1 MTLQMKPVQR
11 QVAAV
16 TGGARGIGAAIARAL
31 TASGYAVAVGDI
43 DERAASELGDRIG
56 GFGGHLDVSRL
67 AEMET
72 FVERAEERLGPIDV
86 FVNNAGV
93 MTVGPFLDQ
102 DEAVI
107 RRQFEVNVF
116 GVINGMKVM
125 LPRMHDRGHGHIVN
139 IASASALV
147 GVPGL
152 STYSAG
158 KHAVFGL
165 SEAVRAELRGTGIQ
179 VTVVLPGHVRTELAA
194 GTRAARGMGWI
205 DPEQVADAVVRA
217 VQHPR
222 FAVYVPRRLGFTL
235 KFAAA
240 LPRPL
245 RDGMA
250 LLSGT
255 HKVAQRHDAAVRQ
268 DYEEELAA
276 QAHQK
281 P

>member
-1 MTLQMKPVQR
+1 METAPPR
-11 QVAAV
+11 VAAV
-16 TGGARGIGAAIARAL
+16 TGAARGIGAAIARGLTVAGYSVAL
-31 TASGYAVAVGDI
+31 GDI
-43 DERAASELGDRIG
+43 DGDAATDLADRLGGLSVRA
-56 GFGGHLDVSRL
+56 DVSKL
-67 AEMET
+67 AEMEA
-72 FVERAEERLGPIDV
+72 FVQRVEDQLGPVDV

-165 SEAVRAELRGTGIQ
+165 SEAVRAELRGTAIQ

-268 DYEEELAA
+268 HYEEELAA